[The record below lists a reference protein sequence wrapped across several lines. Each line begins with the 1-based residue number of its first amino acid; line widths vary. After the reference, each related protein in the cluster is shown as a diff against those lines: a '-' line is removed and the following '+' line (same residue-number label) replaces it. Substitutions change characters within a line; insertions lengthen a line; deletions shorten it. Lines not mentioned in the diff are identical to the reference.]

1 MFESMGKEQEPENV
15 GPPGR
20 KTFSDL
26 PWMWPKSQ
34 KRYDH
39 VQTQTKKNMK
49 FLNKRNMVIFSLLK
63 SLSQNTPLRW

>member
-1 MFESMGKEQEPENV
+1 MFEGMGKEQEPENA

-26 PWMWPKSQ
+26 PWTKSQ

-39 VQTQTKKNMK
+39 VEAENKKTSKCPN
-49 FLNKRNMVIFSLLK
+49 F
-63 SLSQNTPLRW
+63 